1 MEEVINKIRIC
12 RRRLNQVFKMLK
24 NELNLNDTF
33 VDSRLL
39 EELSLLAKTED
50 DLTDII
56 YLIFGEEN
64 KYKNS

>member
-1 MEEVINKIRIC
+1 MEEVVNRIRIC
-12 RRRLNQVFKMLK
+12 KRRLNQVFKMLK
-24 NELNLNDTF
+24 NELNLDDNF
-33 VDSRLL
+33 ADSRLL

-56 YLIFGEEN
+56 YLIFDEEN

>member
-1 MEEVINKIRIC
+1 MEEVVDKIRVC

-24 NELNLNDTF
+24 KELNLDDTF

-56 YLIFGEEN
+56 YLIFDEEN